1 MTASAPLVT
10 IFGGSGFVGRYVAQR
25 MARRGWRVRVAVR
38 RPNDAHFVRPY
49 GDVGQVEPVQA
60 NIRDDASVARAVAGA
75 TAVINCVG
83 LLAESGK
90 QSFDA
95 VHAQGAARIA
105 KAAAAAGATRMVQIS
120 AIGADA
126 GSASS
131 YARTKASAEAAV
143 LDAFPGATIL
153 RPSIVFGTEDQ
164 FFNRFAA
171 MARLTPVIP
180 AVGAETKFQPVY
192 VDDVAEAAARAATGE
207 APAGVYELGGPAVYT
222 FRELMTLMLSVVRRR
237 RLVINLPFGVATLM
251 AKVMGMVQ
259 TLSFGLIKA
268 QITVDQVEL
277 LKSDNV
283 VAAGAQGFDALGIKP
298 TPAEAVL
305 DSYLYAWRPYGQY
318 AKITEA
324 AKKLNV

>member
-283 VAAGAQGFDALGIKP
+283 VAAGAKGFDALGIKP

>member
-1 MTASAPLVT
+1 MTASAPICT

-49 GDVGQVEPVQA
+49 GDVGQVEPMQA

-83 LLAESGK
+83 ILAEGGK
-90 QSFDA
+90 QSFGA
-95 VHAQGAARIA
+95 VHAEGAARIA
-105 KAAAAAGATRMVQIS
+105 KAAAAAGATSLVHIS

-126 GSASS
+126 DSLSA
-131 YARTKASAEAAV
+131 YARSKAEAEAAV
-143 LDAFPGATIL
+143 TEAFPNAVIL
-153 RPSIVFGTEDQ
+153 RPSIIFGTEDQ
-164 FFNRFAA
+164 FFNRFGA

-180 AVGAETKFQPVY
+180 AVGADTRFQPVY
-192 VDDVAEAAARAATGE
+192 VDDVAEAAARAAVGDA
-207 APAGVYELGGPAVYT
+207 APGVYELGGPAVHS
-222 FRELMTLMLSVVRRR
+222 FRDLMEIMLTSVHRR
-237 RLVINLPFGVATLM
+237 RLVVNVPFGVARMM
-251 AKVMGMVQ
+251 AKVCGLVQ
-259 TLSFGLIKA
+259 TLSLGLIPA
-268 QITVDQVEL
+268 AITTDQVEL

-283 VAAGAQGFDALGIKP
+283 VAPGAKGFDALGIKP
-298 TPAEAVL
+298 VPAEAVI

-324 AKKLNV
+324 AKKLNA

>member
-1 MTASAPLVT
+1 
-10 IFGGSGFVGRYVAQR
+10 
-25 MARRGWRVRVAVR
+25 
-38 RPNDAHFVRPY
+38 
-49 GDVGQVEPVQA
+49 
-60 NIRDDASVARAVAGA
+60 
-75 TAVINCVG
+75 
-83 LLAESGK
+83 
-90 QSFDA
+90 
-95 VHAQGAARIA
+95 
-105 KAAAAAGATRMVQIS
+105 
-120 AIGADA
+120 
-126 GSASS
+126 
-131 YARTKASAEAAV
+131 
-143 LDAFPGATIL
+143 
-153 RPSIVFGTEDQ
+153 
-164 FFNRFAA
+164 

-283 VAAGAQGFDALGIKP
+283 VAAGAKGFDALGIKP